1 MTSSPDGVPPGRYRV
16 PHPPPVGVH
25 NPARPR
31 SHMRPLIVVNAGGRP
46 HPGHA
51 ERGAGPELGPPPGL
65 YDLPDGPAER
75 PPGERPYKPPGQ
87 RRCTPVRIQPRIE
100 RRTHSHRLHPNA
112 GTVNPPMT
120 RVPPAATAQPT
131 AARRAYRS
139 TTRPTTATSTPLP
152 NTHGRRN
159 QGRRDHQA
167 GNHSTRSA
175 AAPFSLETRGRGA
188 LGGT

>member
-31 SHMRPLIVVNAGGRP
+31 SHMRPLIVVNAGAVRTQVTP
-46 HPGHA
+46 SEA
-51 ERGAGPELGPPPGL
+51 R
-65 YDLPDGPAER
+65 DLSSAR
-75 PPGERPYKPPGQ
+75 HQACMTSR
-87 RRCTPVRIQPRIE
+87 TVQP
-100 RRTHSHRLHPNA
+100 S
-112 GTVNPPMT
+112 
-120 RVPPAATAQPT
+120 
-131 AARRAYRS
+131 ARRANGPTNPQVRDGVHPCGFNRGLNVPPTHPPGRHC
-139 TTRPTTATSTPLP
+139 TTDSCTARLSIYNPADHCHSTPLP
-152 NTHGRRN
+152 NTHGRQN